1 MELSLIQQLNAS
13 PMKIQIL
20 ERWEKEA
27 FKSLENS
34 LHQLQQLNHVW
45 IDTSYI
51 DGRELFYVD
60 LGPGFLTW
68 NSYNLILQF
77 CRE

>member
-1 MELSLIQQLNAS
+1 MPLL
-13 PMKIQIL
+13 KIQTL
-20 ERWEKEA
+20 ERREKEA

-34 LHQLQQLNHVW
+34 RHQLQQLNHVW
-45 IDTSYI
+45 IDTSYT
-51 DGRELFYVD
+51 DGKELFYVD
-60 LGPGFLTW
+60 LDPGFLTW

>member
-1 MELSLIQQLNAS
+1 MELYLIQQLNAS

-45 IDTSYI
+45 IDAAYT
-51 DGRELFYVD
+51 DGRELFY
-60 LGPGFLTW
+60 GPRTRF
-68 NSYNLILQF
+68 SNL
-77 CRE
+77 E

>member
-27 FKSLENS
+27 FKRLENS

-45 IDTSYI
+45 IDTAYK

-68 NSYNLILQF
+68 NSYNIIL
-77 CRE
+77 